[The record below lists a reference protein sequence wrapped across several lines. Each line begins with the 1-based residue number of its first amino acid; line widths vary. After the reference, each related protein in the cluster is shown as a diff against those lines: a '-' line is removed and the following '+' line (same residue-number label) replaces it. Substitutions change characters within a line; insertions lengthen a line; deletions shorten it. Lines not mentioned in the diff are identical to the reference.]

1 MRKGYTLIEALVV
14 LSAVAV
20 IVAAA
25 LASFGSFRGGRNLDR
40 DRQGVVAALRSAQS
54 KAMSGAGDAPWGVVF
69 AAGTYVLYKGP
80 AYDPA
85 SPDDVPY
92 RLSGSSFAATSVF
105 AASGGGTSD
114 RVLFDKLRGSTPD
127 PGTITLVGADGTT
140 ATVAVTA
147 AGGIE

>member
-25 LASFGSFRGGRNLDR
+25 AASFGSFRGGRNLDR
-40 DRQGVVAALRSAQS
+40 DRLGVVAALRSAQS
-54 KAMSGAGDAPWGVVF
+54 KAMSGAGDAAWGVVF
-69 AAGTYVLYKGP
+69 SSGTYVVYKGP
-80 AYDPA
+80 VYDA
-85 SPDDVPY
+85 AAPDDVPY

-105 AASGGGTSD
+105 ASAGGGTTD

-127 PGTITLVGADGTT
+127 PGTITLVGADGRT
-140 ATVAVTA
+140 ASVNVTA
-147 AGGIE
+147 AGGVE